1 MKTSTS
7 QDKNKLLHI
16 TVAAVFWISVW
27 YAAAYFVKSEL
38 LLPYPHDV
46 IRSLLTLMATGEFY
60 LSVLFSVLRILGGF
74 LIGIIAGLFCG
85 IVSSVSK
92 LSDVLISPMMTVI
105 RSTPVASF
113 IILTLVWFENT
124 AVPIFI
130 SFLMVTPIIY
140 AQTMLGI
147 NKCDK
152 DILEM
157 THAYGFTF
165 KRSLVHFWIPSVKPY
180 FISGLLTSMG
190 LAWKAGIAAEVLCS
204 PSPSIGKDLYE
215 AKKYLETPDMLAWT
229 LTVIIMS
236 MLLER
241 LIKKY
246 LTGSKG
252 VNKNL

>member
-1 MKTSTS
+1 MTKKSFS
-7 QDKNKLLHI
+7 VKKLVHI
-16 TVAAVFWISVW
+16 TIAAFFWISVW

-38 LLPYPHDV
+38 LLPYPHRV
-46 IRSLLTLMATGEFY
+46 IGALFTLMATGEFY

-74 LIGIIAGLFCG
+74 LIGIIAGLLCG
-85 IVSSVSK
+85 IVSSLSK
-92 LSDVLISPMMTVI
+92 LSDMLISPMMTVI

-124 AVPIFI
+124 AVPVFI

-147 NKCDK
+147 NKCDN

-157 THAYGFTF
+157 TRAFGFTPA
-165 KRSLVHFWIPSVKPY
+165 RSLLHFWIPSVKPY

-229 LTVIIMS
+229 LTVIILS

-241 LIKKY
+241 LIKKH
-246 LTGSKG
+246 LTHSKG
-252 VNKNL
+252 GKQL